1 MIPSRM
7 LASQAMGI
15 CLASGLL
22 FSACDRAETAL
33 PVAPAGQESQVAAAA
48 LAGKHTWF
56 QVKMIDFSFPFVLM
70 STVTVPANA
79 TLLAT
84 TEHFDR
90 DINSALVAFYKID
103 AGSTAAF
110 KVKAVGLNDDYTPPQ
125 SIYPKTTARIQWT
138 NATGASQ
145 SITVVGYASTA
156 TQAGLGR
163 LNLQVTTRKTVH
175 HSSHVDGR
183 MSGIAIHNDNPI
195 STGNCNGPSASRIIL
210 KNRVGG
216 GFGSSVLA
224 VNATTLNG
232 GYIREEDN
240 VLELKE
246 VLPSGGA
253 HLFLAFMEQQSS
265 SILESTGFRATQENK
280 YFCPAP

>member
-48 LAGKHTWF
+48 AKSPGKDPGGTWF
-56 QVKMIDFSFPFVLM
+56 QVKKIDFSFPFVL
-70 STVTVPANA
+70 SETVIIPANA
-79 TLLAT
+79 TLRAVT
-84 TEHFDR
+84 QKQDGAG
-90 DINSALVAFYKID
+90 NPALVAFYKTTESVF
-103 AGSTAAF
+103 GAF
-110 KVKAVGLNDDYTPPQ
+110 KVKVVGLNDDVTPPGLNA
-125 SIYPKTTARIQWT
+125 YFAWRNTT
-138 NATGASQ
+138 GS
-145 SITVVGYASTA
+145 SKSVTVVGYASTPE
-156 TQAGLGR
+156 QAGMGKVFLEVATNG
-163 LNLQVTTRKTVH
+163 LTHYTRTL
-175 HSSHVDGR
+175 SGY
-183 MSGIAIHNDNPI
+183 MSGIAVHNDDPV
-195 STGNCNGPSASRIIL
+195 STGACTGPWATRITL